1 MSEYSNLLYGEK
13 TTALKHI
20 VISRMNNLLEYSNLL
35 HGEKTIVSKHIVIFG
50 MNNLFVRHLIKSSAK
65 I

>member
-35 HGEKTIVSKHIVIFG
+35 YGEKTIVFKHIVISG
-50 MNNLFVRHLIKSSAK
+50 MNNLFA
-65 I
+65 